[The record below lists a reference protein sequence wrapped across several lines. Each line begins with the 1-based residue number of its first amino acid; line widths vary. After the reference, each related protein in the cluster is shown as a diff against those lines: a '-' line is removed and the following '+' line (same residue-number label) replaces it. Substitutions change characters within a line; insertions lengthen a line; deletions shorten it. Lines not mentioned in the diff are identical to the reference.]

1 MEQTT
6 HPTEGP
12 ELYGLQF
19 IRHTGMLVL
28 WHQSSRTYQGTYEQC
43 MAEYASAQRH
53 NLIFG
58 WWSITSIIFGNWFA
72 LIQNF
77 RRANQLKKIACK
89 A

>member
-1 MEQTT
+1 M
-6 HPTEGP
+6 
-12 ELYGLQF
+12 
-19 IRHTGMLVL
+19 
-28 WHQSSRTYQGTYEQC
+28 YQGTYEQC

-77 RRANQLKKIACK
+77 RRANQLKKIAGK

>member
-6 HPTEGP
+6 QPTERP
-12 ELYGLQF
+12 ELYQLRL

-28 WHQSSRTYQGTYEQC
+28 WHQSIRTYQGTYEQC
-43 MAEYASAQRH
+43 MAAYASAQRH

-58 WWSITSIIFGNWFA
+58 WWSIVSIIFSNWFA

-77 RRANQLKKIACK
+77 RSANQLKEIAGK